1 MDIVTMSEKKHKI
14 TSLVQELFDDYNRLE
29 EVHTQF
35 KCEND
40 LKLRENINTIRN
52 QEEQNKEKDLK
63 INLLEKDISN
73 KKIVINDYEKLIR
86 DLEDKIQYM
95 LHEKEEEGRFDML
108 RVQAKTIQEKENEIE
123 RLSQLLKKKS
133 DKEDKKINNVLDMIQ
148 NTSDEISIQDKNP
161 PYQDDSGLNPDN
173 EQIEYG
179 ECAPDIASD
188 RMALSI
194 SNKLENQV
202 ESSSDSKSEDED
214 DDYEILT
221 YRKKEYWI
229 KKNENPLYVYEVLEE
244 DGLGEKIGVYK
255 KDKNNKMKV
264 FLDKK

>member
-1 MDIVTMSEKKHKI
+1 MSERKHKI

-52 QEEQNKEKDLK
+52 QEDQIKGKDLK
-63 INLLEKDISN
+63 INELETDISN
-73 KKIVINDYEKLIR
+73 KKIVINDYEKMIR

-108 RVQAKTIQEKENEIE
+108 RVQAKTIHEKENEIE
-123 RLSQLLKKKS
+123 RLNQLLKKK
-133 DKEDKKINNVLDMIQ
+133 DEKEDKKINNVLDMIQ
-148 NTSDEISIQDKNP
+148 NTSDEILI
-161 PYQDDSGLNPDN
+161 QDDSGLNPDN

-179 ECAPDIASD
+179 ECAADIAAD

-194 SNKLENQV
+194 ENLK
-202 ESSSDSKSEDED
+202 ESSEESKSEDED

-229 KKNENPLYVYEVLEE
+229 KKNENPQYVYEVLEE
-244 DGLGEKIGVYK
+244 DGLGEKLGVYQK
-255 KDKNNKMKV
+255 TSNGKMKV

>member
-1 MDIVTMSEKKHKI
+1 MSEKKHKI

-133 DKEDKKINNVLDMIQ
+133 DKEDKEDKKINNVLDMIQ

-179 ECAPDIASD
+179 ECASDIAAD

-194 SNKLENQV
+194 DNLKELSE
-202 ESSSDSKSEDED
+202 ESKSEEDED

-244 DGLGEKIGVYK
+244 DGLGEKLGVYQK
-255 KDKNNKMKV
+255 TSNGKMKV

>member
-1 MDIVTMSEKKHKI
+1 MDIITMSEKKHKI

-52 QEEQNKEKDLK
+52 QEDQIKEKDLK
-63 INLLEKDISN
+63 INELETDISN
-73 KKIVINDYEKLIR
+73 KKIVINDYEKMIR

-108 RVQAKTIQEKENEIE
+108 RVQAKTIHEKENEIE
-123 RLSQLLKKKS
+123 RLNQLLKKK
-133 DKEDKKINNVLDMIQ
+133 DEKEDKKINNVLDMIQ
-148 NTSDEISIQDKNP
+148 NTSDEISIQDKNSP
-161 PYQDDSGLNPDN
+161 NQDDSGLNPDN

-179 ECAPDIASD
+179 ECSADIAAD

-194 SNKLENQV
+194 DNLK
-202 ESSSDSKSEDED
+202 ESSEENKSEDDDED

-229 KKNENPLYVYEVLEE
+229 KKNENPQYVYEVLEE
-244 DGLGEKIGVYK
+244 DGLGEKLGVYQK
-255 KDKNNKMKV
+255 TSNGKMKV